1 MTTKLGL
8 LSPVLQINRGKIKK
22 GKIKMMSTRT
32 VKKNLMRNPPDGTK
46 SVMNECLYKGS

>member
-32 VKKNLMRNPPDGTK
+32 VKKKPNEKPP
-46 SVMNECLYKGS
+46 